1 MASPDCKV
9 QKVGAVWQFEGDG
22 SPGGG
27 VGENGSPGISPLK
40 VAGKMIFLF
49 HRWDMYGYVSS
60 QEGKYSN
67 QKTHP
72 VLRTVSL

>member
-27 VGENGSPGISPLK
+27 VGENGRGEGGILT
-40 VAGKMIFLF
+40 L
-49 HRWDMYGYVSS
+49 RGY
-60 QEGKYSN
+60 
-67 QKTHP
+67 P
-72 VLRTVSL
+72 P